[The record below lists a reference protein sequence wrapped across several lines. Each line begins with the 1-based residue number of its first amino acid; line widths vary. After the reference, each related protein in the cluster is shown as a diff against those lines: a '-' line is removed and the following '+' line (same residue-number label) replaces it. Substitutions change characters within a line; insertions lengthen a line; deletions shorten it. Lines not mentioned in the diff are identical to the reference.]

1 MDAPA
6 LMLNFSAMVRL
17 SDAIPDFGL
26 YGEKADFPDILHVE
40 GLGDRAARHGWT
52 IAPHRHRRLHQFVH
66 LAEGEGEVTVDGAAW
81 AMRPGVVVNL
91 PPQVVHSF
99 RLGEGAL
106 GHVLTLPV
114 PAWHEM
120 LVADREV
127 AGRLGRA
134 FQGIAPDG
142 FGQRVERVRCELR
155 EGGPHR
161 WLRLQAALADVVLD
175 VLAAEGDNAGESGR
189 RVDPRLMAFRALVEG
204 APSIRLGVAEVA
216 RQLGVSE
223 RHLSRLCREGAGA
236 APQEVIH
243 AAVLREACRML
254 AYTRLQ
260 VAEVGLRLGFDDP
273 AYFSRFFQ
281 RGMGVSPRVYRDRI
295 GS

>member
-1 MDAPA
+1 MKRPGDP
-6 LMLNFSAMVRL
+6 
-17 SDAIPDFGL
+17 IPIFAL
-26 YGEKADFPDILHVE
+26 YGEEADFPDILHVE
-40 GLGDRAARHGWT
+40 GLGDRAARHGWR

-66 LAEGEGEVTVDGAAW
+66 LAAGEGEVTVDGAAW
-81 AMRPGVVVNL
+81 AMRPGMVVNL
-91 PPQVVHSF
+91 PPQVVHAF

-106 GHVLTLPV
+106 GDVLTLPV

-120 LVADREV
+120 LVADPEV

-134 FQGIAPDG
+134 FQCIAPDG
-142 FGQRVERVRCELR
+142 FGQRVERVRRELR
-155 EGGPHR
+155 EAGPHR
-161 WLRLQAALADVVLD
+161 RLRLQAALADVVLG
-175 VLAAEGDNAGESGR
+175 VLAAEGGNAGEADR
-189 RVDPRLMAFRALVEG
+189 RADPRLTALRALVEA

-216 RQLGVSE
+216 RRLGLSE
-223 RHLSRLCREGAGA
+223 RHLSRLCREGAGM
-236 APQEVIH
+236 APQEMIH

-260 VAEVGLRLGFDDP
+260 VAEVGHRLEFDDP

-281 RGMGVSPRVYRDRI
+281 RGMGVSPRAYRERI

>member
-6 LMLNFSAMVRL
+6 LMLDFSAMDRPV
-17 SDAIPDFGL
+17 DAIPSFAL
-26 YGEKADFPDILHVE
+26 YGEEADFPDILHVE
-40 GLGDRAARHGWT
+40 GLGDRAARHDWT

-106 GHVLTLPV
+106 GDVLTLPV
-114 PAWHEM
+114 PAWHEI

-127 AGRLGRA
+127 EGRLGRA
-134 FQGIAPDG
+134 FQCAATDG
-142 FGQRVERVRCELR
+142 FGQRVERVRRELR
-155 EGGPHR
+155 DGGPHQR
-161 WLRLQAALADVVLD
+161 LRLQAALADVVLG
-175 VLAAEGDNAGESGR
+175 VLAAEGDNPVEAER
-189 RVDPRLMAFRALVEG
+189 RVDPRLTAFRALVEA
-204 APSIRLGVAEVA
+204 APSIRLGVAEAA
-216 RQLGVSE
+216 RRLGVSE
-223 RHLSRLCREGAGA
+223 RHLSRLCREGAGT

-243 AAVLREACRML
+243 TAVLREACRLL

-260 VAEVGLRLGFDDP
+260 VAEVGHRLGFDDP

-281 RGMGVSPRVYRDRI
+281 RGTGASPRAYRDRLHT
-295 GS
+295 